1 MKLLNCSLF
10 LPLLSIIYV
19 TLHQPFPLHCFLS
32 STWYTPLLTLK
43 GNYCMSSLPVL
54 WDLSQ
59 SKPVVSCIEPC
70 LTVSTL
76 PVDRSEALGVCS
88 AGACID
94 VGVCM
99 CVCLH
104 VWVWMWTCGMWSTA
118 YIGSYFQEGIQ
129 TVKWLIWNA
138 VHKQQLH
145 ASHKQPSAMET
156 WFATDNVAKKKKH
169 IFFFIMCR
177 FNFLVVSS
185 IPGDPGI
192 WMHPFFYINF
202 KPLFQ

>member
-1 MKLLNCSLF
+1 MLLKVNKINFNKYLHLNFSLF
-10 LPLLSIIYV
+10 LPFLSIIYV
-19 TLHQPFPLHCFLS
+19 TLHQPFPLHCSLS

-43 GNYCMSSLPVL
+43 GNYCVSSLPVL

-99 CVCLH
+99 CVCLQ
-104 VWVWMWTCGMWSTA
+104 VWVWMWTGNVVYCLYRQLLSKKESKLSSDWFGML
-118 YIGSYFQEGIQ
+118 YISSNSMHH
-129 TVKWLIWNA
+129 TN
-138 VHKQQLH
+138 
-145 ASHKQPSAMET
+145 SAWET
-156 WFATDNVAKKKKH
+156 WFATDNVAKSKKKKKH
-169 IFFFIMCR
+169 Y
-177 FNFLVVSS
+177 FL
-185 IPGDPGI
+185 
-192 WMHPFFYINF
+192 
-202 KPLFQ
+202 

>member
-1 MKLLNCSLF
+1 
-10 LPLLSIIYV
+10 
-19 TLHQPFPLHCFLS
+19 
-32 STWYTPLLTLK
+32 
-43 GNYCMSSLPVL
+43 MSSLPVL

-59 SKPVVSCIEPC
+59 SKPVVSYIEPC

-76 PVDRSEALGVCS
+76 PVDRSEAFGVCS

-129 TVKWLIWNA
+129 TVK
-138 VHKQQLH
+138 
-145 ASHKQPSAMET
+145 
-156 WFATDNVAKKKKH
+156 
-169 IFFFIMCR
+169 
-177 FNFLVVSS
+177 
-185 IPGDPGI
+185 
-192 WMHPFFYINF
+192 
-202 KPLFQ
+202 